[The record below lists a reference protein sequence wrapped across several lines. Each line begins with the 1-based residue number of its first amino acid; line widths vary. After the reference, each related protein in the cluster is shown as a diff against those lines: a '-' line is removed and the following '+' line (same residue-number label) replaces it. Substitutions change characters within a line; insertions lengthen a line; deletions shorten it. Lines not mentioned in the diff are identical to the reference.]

1 MGADGRPDN
10 CMADQRIA
18 NRVRP
23 IFGQRRLRSS
33 DHDGFLAFE
42 FMNNPDKC
50 VAFYDIF
57 EQVGY
62 VGAGQGLCNYAQ
74 FPFCLTRSECL
85 ELSWRMVESH
95 LYSDAYAPL
104 VFRTS
109 RVAGGVARP
118 RCMSLM
124 AIADPTR

>member
-74 FPFCLTRSECL
+74 FPFALLDRNVWSYRGVWLNLICIPVHTL
-85 ELSWRMVESH
+85 LSCFGLPGLLVGW
-95 LYSDAYAPL
+95 LGQDA
-104 VFRTS
+104 
-109 RVAGGVARP
+109 
-118 RCMSLM
+118 
-124 AIADPTR
+124 